1 MFFPACRAQTG
12 GQSSEPRELSDA
24 SLLPLCADSGDF
36 PAHRNKWGVT
46 KVRQR
51 ELGRLKT
58 QTVSYCAC
66 MDDLTNTSEG

>member
-36 PAHRNKWGVT
+36 PAHRNKWGGT

-51 ELGRLKT
+51 IREVEDTDSVIL
-58 QTVSYCAC
+58 C
-66 MDDLTNTSEG
+66 MHG